1 MTYDFP
7 KDFLWGAGCSAYQIE
22 GAWNEGGKGI
32 SNHDY
37 YSKHPD
43 YAEFYPRGGV
53 ETTSDFY
60 HHYREDIDIMAAH
73 NLRSFRFSIAW
84 PRMFPNNPYDLNME
98 AVAYYSDM
106 FSYLNEKGIV
116 PFIDLFHWDF
126 PMWVIER
133 GGFANKEFV
142 EWFEIFAKACFT
154 HFGDKVKYWS
164 TVNEPN
170 YSVYSGY
177 SKHGGEGRGTFPPFE
192 EDQKKAFAAV
202 HHMNL
207 AHMRAVK
214 AYREMGFDGKIGAV
228 IDLHPVY
235 PYSIIDENDIFAA
248 KCRFARSSGKWIG
261 PMLLGK
267 YPELFVELCGDMM
280 PEGFQ
285 EEMKSAYQEMDYI
298 GVNYYQPRYVKYTP
312 EKPHFT
318 VCPDPELEGYVN
330 LGMVATKKY
339 PEGLYDILLQ
349 LHKEYHPKEII
360 ITENGTSIKRDM
372 EKPAEP
378 SDIHDTYRI
387 RYMRSHIMMVKR
399 ILDMGVPLTGY
410 YLWAIMDTYE
420 HGFGQDYDYGLIA
433 VNYDTFERTPRDS
446 FKWYRDFIKANS

>member
-1 MTYDFP
+1 MNFNFP

-32 SNHDY
+32 STHDY

-43 YAEFYPRGGV
+43 YAQFYERGGV

-60 HHYREDIDIMAAH
+60 HHYREDIDIMAEH

-84 PRMFPNNPYDLNME
+84 PRMFPNNPYDLNQE
-98 AVAYYSDM
+98 AVDYYNDM
-106 FSYLNEKGIV
+106 FSYLNEKGIT
-116 PFIDLFHWDF
+116 PFVDLFHWDM
-126 PMWVIER
+126 PMWVIEK
-133 GGFANKEFV
+133 GGIANKEFV
-142 EWFEIFAKACFT
+142 DWFENFAKACFAS
-154 HFGDKVKYWS
+154 FGDKVKYWS

-177 SKHGGEGRGTFPPFE
+177 SKHGSEGRGTFPPFE
-192 EDQKKAFAAV
+192 EDKKKAFAAV

-207 AHMRAVK
+207 AHMRSVK
-214 AYREMGFDGKIGAV
+214 AYREMGLDGKIGAV

-235 PYSIIDENDIFAA
+235 PYCIYDQNDSFAA

-267 YPELFVELCGDMM
+267 YPDLFVDICGEWM

-285 EEMKSAYQEMDYI
+285 EEMMEAYQEMDYI
-298 GVNYYQPRYVKYTP
+298 GVNYYQPRYVQYIP
-312 EKPHFT
+312 EKPYFIS
-318 VCPDPELEGYVN
+318 CPDPELEGYVN
-330 LGMVATKKY
+330 LGMVAMKKY
-339 PEGLYDILLQ
+339 PEGLYDILNQ

-360 ITENGTSIKRDM
+360 ITENGTSVKRDM
-372 EKPAEP
+372 SNPKVPT
-378 SDIHDTYRI
+378 DIHDAYRV
-387 RYMRSHIMMVKR
+387 RYMRSHIAMIARALEIGIPVN
-399 ILDMGVPLTGY
+399 GY
-410 YLWAIMDTYE
+410 YVWAVEDTYE

-433 VNYDTFERTPRDS
+433 VNYETFERTPRDS